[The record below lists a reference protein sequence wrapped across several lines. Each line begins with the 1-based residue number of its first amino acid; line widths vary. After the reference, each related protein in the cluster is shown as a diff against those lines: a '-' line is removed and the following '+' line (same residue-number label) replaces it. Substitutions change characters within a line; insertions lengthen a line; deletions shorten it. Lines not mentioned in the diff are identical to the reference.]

1 VGGPDGGDPV
11 TSARVTRQEEA
22 EEAVSDAD
30 GLAPVALGIE
40 IGGTKLQSAVVAADG
55 RVLLRRSDRVDPAG
69 GAEGIRTVLAAQLAG
84 IVDDAAGNCLAIR
97 AIGIGFGGPVN
108 RDLGVVATSFHVG
121 GWSDFPLAAWV
132 AGQVRDSLGGVPVVL
147 ENDSNA
153 ATLGEALV
161 GAGRGA
167 RVVVYSNAG
176 SGIGSGLVIDGRLF
190 RGRSSGEMEL
200 GHLRLVPGGGILED
214 VSAGWAIDRKVRE
227 AVAADP
233 AGALAAAAAAAGAAP
248 SARLLPAALAAG
260 DGAARRILDEAAGHY
275 AHALSHVVHLINPDV
290 IVLGGGVAT
299 IGEPWRA
306 SVARQL
312 EALVMAPL
320 RPGTPVRLALLGE
333 DVVPV
338 GAALAALGTLRG
350 PVESSRNDPP

>member
-1 VGGPDGGDPV
+1 MSGAGGLVP
-11 TSARVTRQEEA
+11 A
-22 EEAVSDAD
+22 
-30 GLAPVALGIE
+30 ALGLE

-55 RVLLRRSDRVDPAG
+55 RVLLRRADRVDPAG
-69 GAEGIRTVLAAQLAG
+69 GAEGIRTVLAAQIAG
-84 IVDDAAGNCLAIR
+84 IIDDAAGNGLAIR

-108 RDLGVVATSFHVG
+108 REQGVVATSFHVG

-132 AGQVRDSLGGVPVVL
+132 AEQVQDSLGAVPVVL

-153 ATLGEALV
+153 AALGEALV

-176 SGIGSGLVIDGRLF
+176 SGIGSGLVIDGQLY
-190 RGRSSGEMEL
+190 RGRPSGEMEL
-200 GHLRLVPGGGILED
+200 GHLRLIRDGGILED
-214 VSAGWAIDRKVRE
+214 TSAGWAIDTRVRE
-227 AVAADP
+227 AVAAEP
-233 AGALAAAAAAAGAAP
+233 AGALARAATATSAPP

-260 DGAARRILDEAAGHY
+260 DGTAQRILDVASGHY
-275 AHALSHVVHLINPDV
+275 AHALSHVVHLLNPDV

-299 IGEPWRA
+299 IGEAWRG

-312 EALVMAPL
+312 EGFLMTPL
-320 RPGTPVRLALLGE
+320 RPSPPVRLATLGE

-338 GAALAALGTLRG
+338 GAALAALGEPSLAARRG
-350 PVESSRNDPP
+350 EP

>member
-1 VGGPDGGDPV
+1 VGGAV
-11 TSARVTRQEEA
+11 TLSQVTRPDEA
-22 EEAVSDAD
+22 EAAVGNAGS
-30 GLAPVALGIE
+30 LVPVALGIE

-55 RVLLRRSDRVDPAG
+55 RVLLRRSDQVDPAG
-69 GAEGIRTVLAAQLAG
+69 GAEGIRTVLAAQIAG
-84 IVDDAAGNCLAIR
+84 IVDDAAGNGFAIR

-108 RDLGVVATSFHVG
+108 RGQGVVATSFHVG

-132 AGQVRDSLGGVPVVL
+132 AGQVRDSLGPVPVVL

-176 SGIGSGLVIDGRLF
+176 SGIGSGLVIDGRLY
-190 RGRSSGEMEL
+190 RGRASGEMEL
-200 GHLRLVPGGGILED
+200 GHLRLIPEGGILED
-214 VSAGWAIDRKVRE
+214 SSAGWAIDARVRE
-227 AVAADP
+227 AVAAEP
-233 AGALAAAAAAAGAAP
+233 AGTLAKEAAAATAPP

-260 DGAARRILDEAAGHY
+260 DATAQQILDAAAGPY
-275 AHALSHVVHLINPDV
+275 AHALSHVVHLLNPDV

-299 IGEPWRA
+299 IGEPWRG

-312 EALVMAPL
+312 EGFLMAPL
-320 RPGTPVRLALLGE
+320 RPSPPVRLATLGE

-338 GAALAALGTLRG
+338 GAALAAFGDQSLATRRG
-350 PVESSRNDPP
+350 EP

>member
-1 VGGPDGGDPV
+1 MGGPDLGGPV
-11 TSARVTRQEEA
+11 TLAQLARPEEA
-22 EEAVSDAD
+22 ESEESVIGAD
-30 GLAPVALGIE
+30 GLVPVALGIE

-55 RVLLRRSDRVDPAG
+55 RVLLRRSDRVDPTG
-69 GAEGIRTVLAAQLAG
+69 GAEGIRTVLAAQIAG
-84 IVDDAAGNCLAIR
+84 IVDDAAGNGLAIR

-108 RDLGVVATSFHVG
+108 REQGVVATSFHVG

-132 AGQVRDSLGGVPVVL
+132 AGQVRDSLGAVPVVL

-161 GAGRGA
+161 GAGQGA

-176 SGIGSGLVIDGRLF
+176 SGIGSGLVIDGRLY
-190 RGRSSGEMEL
+190 RGRASGEMEL
-200 GHLRLVPGGGILED
+200 GHLRLLPGGGILED
-214 VSAGWAIDRKVRE
+214 SSAGWAIDRSVRE
-227 AVAADP
+227 AVAAEP
-233 AGALAAAAAAAGAAP
+233 AGILAREAATTGAVP

-260 DGAARRILDEAAGHY
+260 DTTAERILNAAAGPY
-275 AHALSHVVHLINPDV
+275 AHALSHVVHLLNPDV

-299 IGEPWRA
+299 IGEPWRG

-312 EALVMAPL
+312 EGFLMTPLQPAP
-320 RPGTPVRLALLGE
+320 PVRLATLGE

-338 GAALAALGTLRG
+338 GVALAALGDHR
-350 PVESSRNDPP
+350 PAMPRVEP

>member
-1 VGGPDGGDPV
+1 M
-11 TSARVTRQEEA
+11 TLAHVTRAEES
-22 EEAVSDAD
+22 EEAVSGA
-30 GLAPVALGIE
+30 GSLMPVALDIE

-69 GAEGIRTVLAAQLAG
+69 GADRIRTVLAAQIAG
-84 IVDDAAGNCLAIR
+84 IIDDAVGNNLAIR

-108 RDLGVVATSFHVG
+108 REQGVVATSFHVG

-132 AGQVRDSLGGVPVVL
+132 VGQVEGALGPVSVVL

-153 ATLGEALV
+153 AALGEAIV
-161 GAGRGA
+161 GAGQGA

-176 SGIGSGLVIDGRLF
+176 SGIGSGLVIDGRLY
-190 RGRSSGEMEL
+190 RGRPSGEMEL
-200 GHLRLVPGGGILED
+200 GHLRLIPGGGILED
-214 VSAGWAIDRKVRE
+214 TSSGWAIDARVCE
-227 AVAADP
+227 AVAAEP
-233 AGALAAAAAAAGAAP
+233 TGALAHGAATATSAPP

-260 DGAARRILDEAAGHY
+260 DATAQRILDAAAGPY
-275 AHALSHVVHLINPDV
+275 AHALSHVVHLLNPDV

-299 IGEPWRA
+299 IGEPWRG

-312 EALVMAPL
+312 DALLMTPL
-320 RPGTPVRLALLGE
+320 RPSPPVRLATLGE

-338 GAALAALGTLRG
+338 GVALAALATLG
-350 PVESSRNDPP
+350 AAIDPSRSPAP

>member
-1 VGGPDGGDPV
+1 MGGPDFGDPV
-11 TSARVTRQEEA
+11 TLSQLARPEEA
-22 EEAVSDAD
+22 EEAEALIGAD
-30 GLAPVALGIE
+30 GLVPVALGIE

-69 GAEGIRTVLAAQLAG
+69 GADGIRTVLAAQIAG
-84 IVDDAAGNCLAIR
+84 IIDDAAGNRLAIR

-108 RDLGVVATSFHVG
+108 REQGVVATSFHVG

-132 AGQVRDSLGGVPVVL
+132 AGQVEGALGPVSVVL

-153 ATLGEALV
+153 AALGEAIV

-176 SGIGSGLVIDGRLF
+176 SGIGSGLVIDGRLY
-190 RGRSSGEMEL
+190 RGRPSGEMEL
-200 GHLRLVPGGGILED
+200 GHLRLIPGGGILENS
-214 VSAGWAIDRKVRE
+214 SAGWAIDARVCE
-227 AVAADP
+227 AVAAEP
-233 AGALAAAAAAAGAAP
+233 TGALAQGAATTGAVP

-260 DGAARRILDEAAGHY
+260 DTTAQRILDGAAAPY
-275 AHALSHVVHLINPDV
+275 AHALSHVVHLLNPDV

-299 IGEPWRA
+299 IGEPWRG

-312 EALVMAPL
+312 EGFLMTPLQPAP
-320 RPGTPVRLALLGE
+320 PVRLATLGE

-338 GAALAALGTLRG
+338 GVALAALGDPSRAARR
-350 PVESSRNDPP
+350 VEP

>member
-1 VGGPDGGDPV
+1 MGGAVTLSQVARPD
-11 TSARVTRQEEA
+11 EI
-22 EEAVSDAD
+22 EEAVSGA
-30 GLAPVALGIE
+30 GGMTPVALGIE

-84 IVDDAAGNCLAIR
+84 IVDDAAGNGLAIR
-97 AIGIGFGGPVN
+97 AVGIGFGGPVN
-108 RDLGVVATSFHVG
+108 RDQGVVATSFHVG

-132 AGQVRDSLGGVPVVL
+132 ARQVAGGLGEVPVVL

-153 ATLGEALV
+153 AALGEALV
-161 GAGRGA
+161 GAGRDA

-176 SGIGSGLVIDGRLF
+176 SGIGSGLVIDGRLY
-190 RGRSSGEMEL
+190 RGRASGEMEL
-200 GHLRLVPGGGILED
+200 GHLRLIPGTGILED
-214 VSAGWAIDRKVRE
+214 SSAGWAIDARVRE

-233 AGALAAAAAAAGAAP
+233 VGVLAEAAAATGVPA

-260 DGAARRILDEAAGHY
+260 DGIAQQILDAAAGPY
-275 AHALSHVVHLINPDV
+275 AHALSHVVHLLNPDV

-299 IGEPWRA
+299 IGEPWRG

-312 EALVMAPL
+312 EGLLMAPL
-320 RPGTPVRLALLGE
+320 RPSPPVRLATLGE

-338 GAALAALGTLRG
+338 GVALAALGTESPAARR
-350 PVESSRNDPP
+350 VEP

>member
-1 VGGPDGGDPV
+1 MGGPDLGGPV
-11 TSARVTRQEEA
+11 TLQIARPEE
-22 EEAVSDAD
+22 ELEAVSGAE
-30 GLAPVALGIE
+30 GLVPATLGLE

-84 IVDDAAGNCLAIR
+84 IVDDAAGNGLAIR
-97 AIGIGFGGPVN
+97 AIGIGFGGPVY
-108 RDLGVVATSFHVG
+108 REQGVVATSFHVG

-132 AGQVRDSLGGVPVVL
+132 AGQVRDSLGAVPVVL

-153 ATLGEALV
+153 AALGEALV

-176 SGIGSGLVIDGRLF
+176 SGIGSGLVIDGQLY
-190 RGRSSGEMEL
+190 RGRPSGEMEL
-200 GHLRLVPGGGILED
+200 GHLRLIRDGGILED
-214 VSAGWAIDRKVRE
+214 TSAGWAIDTRVRE
-227 AVAADP
+227 AVAAEP
-233 AGALAAAAAAAGAAP
+233 AGALARAATATSAPP

-260 DGAARRILDEAAGHY
+260 DATAQQILDAAAGPY
-275 AHALSHVVHLINPDV
+275 AHALSHVVHLLNPDV

-299 IGEPWRA
+299 IGEPWRG

-312 EALVMAPL
+312 EGFLMTPL
-320 RPGTPVRLALLGE
+320 RPSPPVRLATLGE

-338 GAALAALGTLRG
+338 GAALAALGDQSLAARRG
-350 PVESSRNDPP
+350 EP

>member
-1 VGGPDGGDPV
+1 V
-11 TSARVTRQEEA
+11 TLQIARPEE
-22 EEAVSDAD
+22 ELEAVSGAE
-30 GLAPVALGIE
+30 GLVSAALGIE

-69 GAEGIRTVLAAQLAG
+69 GAGGIRTVLAAQIAG
-84 IVDDAAGNCLAIR
+84 IIDDAAGKGLVIR

-108 RDLGVVATSFHVG
+108 REQGVVATSFHVG

-132 AGQVRDSLGGVPVVL
+132 AEQVRDSLGAVPVVL

-153 ATLGEALV
+153 AALGEALV

-176 SGIGSGLVIDGRLF
+176 SGIGSGLVIDGQLY

-200 GHLRLVPGGGILED
+200 GHLRLIRDAGILED
-214 VSAGWAIDRKVRE
+214 SSAGWAIDRAVCG
-227 AVAADP
+227 AVAAEP
-233 AGALAAAAAAAGAAP
+233 AGALARAATATSAPP

-260 DGAARRILDEAAGHY
+260 DATAQRILDVAAGHY
-275 AHALSHVVHLINPDV
+275 AHALSHVVHLLNPDV

-299 IGEPWRA
+299 IGEPWRG
-306 SVARQL
+306 SVERQL
-312 EALVMAPL
+312 DALLMAPL
-320 RPGTPVRLALLGE
+320 RPSPPVRLATLGE

-338 GAALAALGTLRG
+338 GVALAALGDERPAARRG
-350 PVESSRNDPP
+350 EP

>member
-1 VGGPDGGDPV
+1 MSGAGGLVP
-11 TSARVTRQEEA
+11 A
-22 EEAVSDAD
+22 
-30 GLAPVALGIE
+30 ALGLE

-55 RVLLRRSDRVDPAG
+55 RVLLRRADRVDPAG
-69 GAEGIRTVLAAQLAG
+69 GAEGIRTVLAAQIAG
-84 IVDDAAGNCLAIR
+84 IIDDAAGNGLAIR

-108 RDLGVVATSFHVG
+108 REQGVVATSFHVG

-132 AGQVRDSLGGVPVVL
+132 AEQVQVAVPVVL

-153 ATLGEALV
+153 AALGEALV

-176 SGIGSGLVIDGRLF
+176 SGIGSGLVIDGQLY
-190 RGRSSGEMEL
+190 RGRPSGEMEL
-200 GHLRLVPGGGILED
+200 GHLRLIRDGGRLED
-214 VSAGWAIDRKVRE
+214 TSAGWAIDTRVRE
-227 AVAADP
+227 AVAAEP
-233 AGALAAAAAAAGAAP
+233 AGALARAATATSAPP

-260 DGAARRILDEAAGHY
+260 DGTAQRILDVASGHY
-275 AHALSHVVHLINPDV
+275 AHALSHVVHLLNPDV

-299 IGEPWRA
+299 IGEAWRG

-312 EALVMAPL
+312 EGFLMTPL
-320 RPGTPVRLALLGE
+320 RPSPPVRLATLGE

-338 GAALAALGTLRG
+338 GAALAALGEPSLAARRG
-350 PVESSRNDPP
+350 EP

>member
-1 VGGPDGGDPV
+1 MGGPDVGDPV
-11 TSARVTRQEEA
+11 TSARVTRLEEA

-30 GLAPVALGIE
+30 GLASVALGIE

-233 AGALAAAAAAAGAAP
+233 ALLRTVVSGGDDYEVLCTVAPSAVAGLKAAAANAGMALTAIGVVRGGPVSLAIELNGTPFAVGAGA
-248 SARLLPAALAAG
+248 
-260 DGAARRILDEAAGHY
+260 Y
-275 AHALSHVVHLINPDV
+275 SHL
-290 IVLGGGVAT
+290 
-299 IGEPWRA
+299 
-306 SVARQL
+306 
-312 EALVMAPL
+312 
-320 RPGTPVRLALLGE
+320 
-333 DVVPV
+333 
-338 GAALAALGTLRG
+338 
-350 PVESSRNDPP
+350 